1 MSARGRAGCAFPS
14 LGLACSANLLNNG
27 RVSTDTASPLGWQKL
42 LLFLS
47 RFPLVAAVPAYVAGV
62 IWRYMHVYYSHD
74 PRGTV
79 YSDMHVYIS
88 TARRIADPNYKLV
101 PIDVTHPPAT
111 SWLFSQ
117 FYQAD
122 PSFFSLMLFQLLIAA
137 LIPLAVGFLA
147 WVAFDQKS
155 AAWAIAVSSGYYYY
169 VEYAGFFLS
178 EIYMMLLIPLMMALY
193 LVAVRAKKL
202 PVAIAWGALTGI
214 VLFIS
219 IAFKTVAAPAVLGFC
234 AVHWLLTRGPSLRV
248 KTAAFAS
255 VFLAALPG
263 LYLISHRCT
272 LANRNKFCLGSNKTA
287 ADFLLG
293 HYDRIHSLKWTD
305 SQFGSPASQQHGYE
319 HVPQVW
325 FSITDSEQ
333 NFATA
338 WDWVTGSPDKALV
351 LSVQHIFDLLTP
363 NAPWPTIWTPEWP
376 FAQAVS
382 YLFVMVMAYP
392 AFLLLFDIVRSSGV
406 GGLFRSIEFAIL
418 SILFG
423 VMLGVAIATG
433 EARYRLPYDCVFIIL
448 GVQFYRRVLARRGF
462 SFKKGPRRP
471 LAPVSLSSAQGPS

>member
-1 MSARGRAGCAFPS
+1 M
-14 LGLACSANLLNNG
+14 LDNG
-27 RVSTDTASPLGWQKL
+27 RVSTETASTSGWQKFLQL
-42 LLFLS
+42 LG
-47 RFPLVAAVPAYVAGV
+47 RFPLIAALPAYVAGV
-62 IWRYMHVYYSHD
+62 VWRVLHVYNTHD
-74 PRGTV
+74 PRSTV

-88 TARRIADPNYKLV
+88 TARRISNEGYKMV

-117 FYQAD
+117 FYLAD
-122 PSFFSLMLFQLLIAA
+122 SSFYTLMQFQLLIAA

-155 AAWAIAVSSGYYYY
+155 AAWSIAASSGYYYY

-178 EIYMMLLIPLMMALY
+178 EIYMMFLIPLIMALY
-193 LVAVRAKKL
+193 LVAVRAKTL
-202 PVAIAWGALTGI
+202 PATIAWAALTGI
-214 VLFIS
+214 VLFVA
-219 IAFKTVAAPAVLGFC
+219 IAFKTVAAPAVFGFC

-248 KTAAFAS
+248 KS
-255 VFLAALPG
+255 AALATMCAATVPG
-263 LYLISHRCT
+263 IYLISQRCT

-333 NFATA
+333 NFQTA
-338 WDWVTGSPDKALV
+338 WDWVTGAPDKALV
-351 LSVQHIFDLLTP
+351 LSVQHIFDLMTP

-382 YLFVMVMAYP
+382 YIFVMVATYP
-392 AFLLLFDIVRSSGV
+392 ACLLLFDIVRSSGV
-406 GGLFRSIEFAIL
+406 VGLFRSIEFAIL
-418 SILFG
+418 SVLFG
-423 VMLGVAIATG
+423 VMLGVFIATG
-433 EARYRLPYDCVFIIL
+433 EARYRLPYDCVFIVL
-448 GVQFYRRVLARRGF
+448 AVQFYRRMFARRRWGRG
-462 SFKKGPRRP
+462 KAPRRP
-471 LAPVSLSSAQGPS
+471 LAPAPERPPSEPAPAAEPAPAVA